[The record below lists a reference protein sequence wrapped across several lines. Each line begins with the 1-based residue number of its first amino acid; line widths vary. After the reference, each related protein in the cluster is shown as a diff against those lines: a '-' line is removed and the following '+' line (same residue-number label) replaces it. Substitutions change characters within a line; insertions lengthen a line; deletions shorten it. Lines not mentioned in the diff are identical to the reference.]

1 MKKIRMLPLALL
13 LALVLA
19 AVAAAIALW
28 PTHPGRQPDEVQ
40 RVYLLEDAFSS
51 QLAAALESDAWK
63 SLLDAQLD
71 AASASGADTLLWS
84 GRAAGQPLWPETAW
98 PWQTDPVA

>member
-40 RVYLLEDAFSS
+40 QVYLL
-51 QLAAALESDAWK
+51 
-63 SLLDAQLD
+63 
-71 AASASGADTLLWS
+71 
-84 GRAAGQPLWPETAW
+84 
-98 PWQTDPVA
+98 